1 MYGMAMGFERHRH
14 RRFLGVVQCA
24 KLQVRIDHAVDVVL
38 AYQAHDVV
46 GAALVGR
53 ETGAVVLHIALGQRM
68 ELAFERGF
76 Q

>member
-1 MYGMAMGFERHRH
+1 MGFERHRH

-24 KLQVRIDHAVDVVL
+24 ELQVRIDHAVDVVL
-38 AYQAHDVV
+38 ACQAHDV
-46 GAALVGR
+46 VGR